1 MDLQTYFTF
10 PDGALRYDCQACGQ
24 RCCRGKGFALSEG
37 ELTPLLRRA
46 PRLSAF
52 LRLRPGGS
60 FFATD
65 LTDGCF
71 FLAGDGNCSLEV
83 QHGRDAKPSTCRL
96 FPFNRVYRAAAVRV
110 IDFNATL
117 CPLQVAAP
125 GTGVRHAELLAEVAA
140 LAQAGS
146 PLIDVPLPP
155 PPGLPEDW
163 LAREQ
168 EAQAALLTTGGFSA
182 LPAAQAEAPARWGRL
197 FGLSAAQTEAALGA
211 LAPQVALLSPSLR
224 VGRLFRRGADAYA
237 DEARRLP
244 LRLRALALLG
254 ALVKEDGAPPSLRGL
269 CELWQGQA
277 EVLDVLARFPEKVR
291 LATPRFSAD
300 APPLLLP
307 ATGALLGAAFRA
319 SARGGAPLA
328 DLVEAAAATLPEGA
342 QRPLVLS
349 LAATQLAELTPA

>member
-1 MDLQTYFTF
+1 MELQTYFTF

-24 RCCRGKGFALSEG
+24 RCCRGKGFAISAD

-71 FLAGDGNCSLEV
+71 FLAGDGNCALEV

-96 FPFNRVYRAAAVRV
+96 FPFNRIYRAAAVRV

-125 GTGVRHAELLAEVAA
+125 GTGVRHAELLAEVTT

-168 EAQAALLTTGGFSA
+168 EAQAALLVAAGGKA
-182 LPAAQAEAPARWGRL
+182 VLEDVGQVLGGDAAAGVGDGDRHRAVRAADRQVDLAGGGGR
-197 FGLSAAQTEAALGA
+197 
-211 LAPQVALLSPSLR
+211 
-224 VGRLFRRGADAYA
+224 
-237 DEARRLP
+237 
-244 LRLRALALLG
+244 
-254 ALVKEDGAPPSLRGL
+254 
-269 CELWQGQA
+269 GQR
-277 EVLDVLARFPEKVR
+277 VLDEV
-291 LATPRFSAD
+291 
-300 APPLLLP
+300 
-307 ATGALLGAAFRA
+307 
-319 SARGGAPLA
+319 
-328 DLVEAAAATLPEGA
+328 
-342 QRPLVLS
+342 
-349 LAATQLAELTPA
+349 